1 MFSFEICP
9 QSVQS
14 KKEWQKQAIMLEK
27 MGGMKKFGW
36 GYEQMDA
43 FEKSLA
49 ASEELSVH
57 PASNIVI
64 LSVGV
69 YLRERKMYIYK
80 NASAEILISALIT
93 IA

>member
-1 MFSFEICP
+1 
-9 QSVQS
+9 
-14 KKEWQKQAIMLEK
+14 
-27 MGGMKKFGW
+27 
-36 GYEQMDA
+36 MDA